1 MGKRRK
7 EKIENMMDPKE
18 EVLHE
23 LINKAKKEG
32 KISYEDLIEATSSFP
47 PEVIEDIM
55 VALFEKGIEVYQGK
69 EEKDEVSLPFEDED
83 SAIRI
88 KDDPAKTYLKQI
100 GFLKLLK
107 KEEEIEISKRIQESK
122 EKLELL
128 LFSTKYGID
137 RFMNCLEKIEEGK
150 MQIEEIILVDS
161 NYWTSKEKNKE
172 EKKRVYE
179 GIKKLKKIYNDIFGK
194 KIRLITDLS
203 HREMNK
209 LIKAIQ
215 KIRPQFS
222 FVMKIIEDLKNEIQN
237 FETYYKNYENL
248 KDRVQTV
255 KNLLKDGSLKKR
267 LMEFEKKLDEMV
279 LRPKSGEELKKSM
292 EKIKEIFKRIEKS
305 IKNKEI
311 KKEIINIKNQLE
323 SLEPLNYY
331 ATFIGLSYKD
341 ASYWLKGVSEVIE
354 TYQKAKS
361 EMVESNVR
369 LVIGIA
375 KKFLNRGV
383 EFMDL
388 IQEGNS
394 GLIKAV
400 EKFDYKKGFKFST
413 YATWWIKQ
421 SITRAI
427 ADTSRTIRVPV
438 HMLETISKIS
448 KTSRELM
455 QRYGREPKLEEI
467 AQEMGLPISKVKQ
480 AFEVSFQPLSIDKPI
495 GKNKEGVF
503 GDLLADEF
511 TKTPLQIAREG
522 LLREKIDEILSTL
535 SKREEKV
542 IRLRFGLG
550 NYPPMTLEQVGRI
563 FGVTRERIRQIEVK
577 ALKKLKHPIRSLK
590 LKSYLESIERSY

>member
-1 MGKRRK
+1 MGRKGK
-7 EKIENMMDPKE
+7 EKSNNLLNSKE
-18 EVLHE
+18 EILHE
-23 LINKAKKEG
+23 LINKAKEEG
-32 KISYEDLIEATSSFP
+32 KISYEELIEATSSFP

-55 VALFEKGIEVYQGK
+55 VALFEKGIEVYEEKQEK
-69 EEKDEVSLPFEDED
+69 EEIIYDEEEESI
-83 SAIRI
+83 IRI

-100 GFLKLLK
+100 GSLKLLT
-107 KEEEIEISKRIQESK
+107 KEEEVALSKQIQDSK
-122 EKLELL
+122 EKIEFL

-179 GIKKLKKIYNDIFGK
+179 GIKKLKKVYKSIFEK
-194 KIRLITDLS
+194 KFKFMSDLS
-203 HREMNK
+203 KRELK
-209 LIKAIQ
+209 SLQKAIQ
-215 KIRPQFS
+215 RIRPQFS
-222 FVMKIIEDLKNEIQN
+222 FVMKIIEDLMNEITHLT
-237 FETYYKNYENL
+237 EYYKNYENL
-248 KDRVQTV
+248 KA
-255 KNLLKDGSLKKR
+255 KLKEIEKTGKKR
-267 LMEFEKKLDEMV
+267 EKKKE
-279 LRPKSGEELKKSM
+279 
-292 EKIKEIFKRIEKS
+292 IKEIKEK
-305 IKNKEI
+305 IAEYKNVI
-311 KKEIINIKNQLE
+311 D
-323 SLEPLNYY
+323 YY
-331 ATFIGLSYKD
+331 EKFLGLSYEEACSWMK
-341 ASYWLKGVSEVIE
+341 ATKEVIE

-375 KKFLNRGV
+375 KRFLNRGV

-388 IQEGNS
+388 IQEGNA

-448 KTSRELM
+448 KVSRELM
-455 QRYGREPKLEEI
+455 QRYGREPMLEEI

-480 AFEVSFQPLSIDKPI
+480 AFEVSFQPFSLDKPI

-522 LLREKIDEILSTL
+522 LLKEKIDELLSSLT
-535 SKREEKV
+535 SREEKV

-550 NYPPMTLEQVGRI
+550 HHPPMTLEQVGRI

-577 ALKKLKHPIRSLK
+577 ALKKLKHPLRSLK
-590 LKSYLESIERSY
+590 LKSYLESIERNY

>member
-1 MGKRRK
+1 MARK
-7 EKIENMMDPKE
+7 SKKTVKDIEDKKDE
-18 EVLHE
+18 ILHK
-23 LINKAKKEG
+23 LIKKAKKEG
-32 KISYEDLIEATSSFP
+32 RISYEDLVEATSSFP

-55 VALFEKGIEVYQGK
+55 VSLFEKGIEVYQGK
-69 EEKDEVSLPFEDED
+69 DDKETDSASSEEDE
-83 SAIRI
+83 SIIRI

-100 GFLKLLK
+100 GTLRLLTK
-107 KEEEIEISKRIQESK
+107 QEEVDLSRQIHESK
-122 EKLELL
+122 EQMEVY
-128 LFSTKYGID
+128 LFSTKYGVD
-137 RFMNCLEKIEEGK
+137 RFMNCLEKIEEGE

-161 NYWTSKEKNKE
+161 NYWTSKEKNRE
-172 EKKRVYE
+172 EKKRVYS
-179 GIKKLKKIYNDIFGK
+179 GIKELKRIYNKIFARK
-194 KIRLITDLS
+194 FRFMTDLNS
-203 HREMNK
+203 KEVSK
-209 LIKAIQ
+209 LLRTVE

-222 FVMKIIEDLKNEIQN
+222 FVIKIIEDLMNEVN
-237 FETYYKNYENL
+237 HLADYYKNY
-248 KDRVQTV
+248 D
-255 KNLLKDGSLKKR
+255 SLKEKVKALRKKR
-267 LMEFEKKLDEMV
+267 RETAS
-279 LRPKSGEELKKSM
+279 KSSK
-292 EKIKEIFKRIEKS
+292 KRITQ
-305 IKNKEI
+305 EI
-311 KKEIINIKNQLE
+311 KDLE
-323 SLEPLNYY
+323 SRLNQYKSVIDYY
-331 ATFIGLSYKD
+331 ERFIGFPYKHAVEWKKAVKD
-341 ASYWLKGVSEVIE
+341 VIWK
-354 TYQKAKS
+354 YQAAKA
-361 EMVESNVR
+361 EMVEGNVR

-375 KKFLNRGV
+375 KRFLNRGV

-388 IQEGNS
+388 IQEGNA

-448 KTSRELM
+448 KVSRELM
-455 QRYGREPKLEEI
+455 QRHGREPKLEEI

-522 LLREKIDEILSTL
+522 LLKEKIDEILSSL
-535 SKREEKV
+535 SRREEKV

-550 NYPPMTLEQVGRI
+550 NHPPMTLEQVGRI

-577 ALKKLKHPIRSLK
+577 ALRKLKHPIRSTK
-590 LKSYLESIERSY
+590 LKTFLESIERNY

>member
-1 MGKRRK
+1 MGRKGK
-7 EKIENMMDPKE
+7 EKGNNLVNSKE
-18 EVLHE
+18 EILHE

-32 KISYEDLIEATSSFP
+32 KISYEELIEATSSFP

-55 VALFEKGIEVYQGK
+55 VALFEKGIEVYEEK
-69 EEKDEVSLPFEDED
+69 EEKEEISYDEEEESI
-83 SAIRI
+83 IRI

-100 GFLKLLK
+100 GSLKLLT
-107 KEEEIEISKRIQESK
+107 KEEEVALSKQIQDSK

-150 MQIEEIILVDS
+150 MQIEEVILVDS

-172 EKKRVYE
+172 EKKRVYD
-179 GIKKLKKIYNDIFGK
+179 GIKKLKKVYKSIFEK
-194 KIRLITDLS
+194 KFKFMTDLS
-203 HREMNK
+203 KRELNN
-209 LIKAIQ
+209 ITKAIQ
-215 KIRPQFS
+215 RIRPQFS
-222 FVMKIIEDLKNEIQN
+222 FVMRIIEDLKNEIMHLT
-237 FETYYKNYENL
+237 EYYKNYENL
-248 KDRVQTV
+248 KI
-255 KNLLKDGSLKKR
+255 KLKEIEKSNKKK
-267 LMEFEKKLDEMV
+267 EKKKE
-279 LRPKSGEELKKSM
+279 
-292 EKIKEIFKRIEKS
+292 IKEIKCKINEY
-305 IKNKEI
+305 KNVI
-311 KKEIINIKNQLE
+311 D
-323 SLEPLNYY
+323 YY
-331 ATFIGLSYKD
+331 ERFIGLPYEEACSWVK
-341 ASYWLKGVSEVIE
+341 ATNEVIE
-354 TYQKAKS
+354 NYQKAKS
-361 EMVESNVR
+361 EMVQSNVR

-388 IQEGNS
+388 IQEGNA

-448 KTSRELM
+448 KVSRELM
-455 QRYGREPKLEEI
+455 QRYGREPMLEEI

-480 AFEVSFQPLSIDKPI
+480 AFEVSFQPFSLDKPI

-522 LLREKIDEILSTL
+522 LLKEKIDELLSSLT
-535 SKREEKV
+535 SREEKV

-550 NYPPMTLEQVGRI
+550 HHPPMTLEQVGRI

-577 ALKKLKHPIRSLK
+577 ALKKLKHPLRSLK
-590 LKSYLESIERSY
+590 LKSYLESIERNY

>member
-1 MGKRRK
+1 MGRKSKERRD
-7 EKIENMMDPKE
+7 NFLNSKE
-18 EVLHE
+18 EILHE
-23 LINKAKKEG
+23 LINKAKEEG
-32 KISYEDLIEATSSFP
+32 KISYEELIEATSSFP

-55 VALFEKGIEVYQGK
+55 VALFEKGIEVCEEKHEK
-69 EEKDEVSLPFEDED
+69 EETSFDEEEESI
-83 SAIRI
+83 IRI

-100 GFLKLLK
+100 GSLKLLT
-107 KEEEIEISKRIQESK
+107 KEEEVTLSRQIQESK
-122 EKLELL
+122 EKIELL

-179 GIKKLKKIYNDIFGK
+179 GIKKFKKIYKSIFEK
-194 KIRLITDLS
+194 RFKFMTDLS
-203 HREMNK
+203 RKELNS
-209 LIKAIQ
+209 LQRAIQ

-222 FVMKIIEDLKNEIQN
+222 FVMKIIEDLKNEIMHLT
-237 FETYYKNYENL
+237 EYYKNYENL
-248 KDRVQTV
+248 KT
-255 KNLLKDGSLKKR
+255 
-267 LMEFEKKLDEMV
+267 KLNE
-279 LRPKSGEELKKSM
+279 
-292 EKIKEIFKRIEKS
+292 IEKS
-305 IKNKEI
+305 SKKREKKKEI
-311 KKEIINIKNQLE
+311 KSKLTECKSVIDSYE
-323 SLEPLNYY
+323 R
-331 ATFIGLSYKD
+331 FIGLPYEEACSWMKVTD
-341 ASYWLKGVSEVIE
+341 EVIE
-354 TYQKAKS
+354 SYQKSKS
-361 EMVESNVR
+361 QMVESNVR

-455 QRYGREPKLEEI
+455 QRLGREPLLEEI

-480 AFEVSFQPLSIDKPI
+480 AFEVSFQPFSLDKPI

-522 LLREKIDEILSTL
+522 LLKEKLDEILSSL
-535 SKREEKV
+535 SSREEKV

-550 NYPPMTLEQVGRI
+550 HHPPMTLEQVGRI

-577 ALKKLKHPIRSLK
+577 ALKKLKHPIRSSK
-590 LKSYLESIERSY
+590 LKNYLESIERNY

>member
-1 MGKRRK
+1 MGRKGK
-7 EKIENMMDPKE
+7 EKRDDLLNSKE
-18 EVLHE
+18 EILHE
-23 LINKAKKEG
+23 LINKAKEEG
-32 KISYEDLIEATSSFP
+32 KISYEELIEATSSFP

-55 VALFEKGIEVYQGK
+55 VALFEKGIEVYEEK
-69 EEKDEVSLPFEDED
+69 EEKEEISYDEEESI
-83 SAIRI
+83 IRI

-100 GFLKLLK
+100 GSLKLLT
-107 KEEEIEISKRIQESK
+107 KEEEVALSKQIQDSK

-172 EKKRVYE
+172 EKKRVYD
-179 GIKKLKKIYNDIFGK
+179 GIKKLKKVYKSIFEK
-194 KIRLITDLS
+194 RFKFMTELS
-203 HREMNK
+203 KREINS
-209 LIKAIQ
+209 LTKAIQ
-215 KIRPQFS
+215 RIRPQFS
-222 FVMKIIEDLKNEIQN
+222 FVMKIIEDLRNEIMHLT
-237 FETYYKNYENL
+237 EYCKNYENL
-248 KDRVQTV
+248 KTKIREIE
-255 KNLLKDGSLKKR
+255 KSGKKR
-267 LMEFEKKLDEMV
+267 EKKKE
-279 LRPKSGEELKKSM
+279 
-292 EKIKEIFKRIEKS
+292 IKEIKNKISEYKS
-305 IKNKEI
+305 II
-311 KKEIINIKNQLE
+311 D
-323 SLEPLNYY
+323 YY
-331 ATFIGLSYKD
+331 ERFIGLSYDEACSWMK
-341 ASYWLKGVSEVIE
+341 ATNEVIE
-354 TYQKAKS
+354 SYQKAKS

-388 IQEGNS
+388 IQEGNA

-448 KTSRELM
+448 KVSRELM
-455 QRYGREPKLEEI
+455 QRYGREPMLEEI

-480 AFEVSFQPLSIDKPI
+480 AFEVSFQPFSLDKPI

-522 LLREKIDEILSTL
+522 LLKEKIDEILSSLT
-535 SKREEKV
+535 SREEKV

-550 NYPPMTLEQVGRI
+550 HHPPMTLEQVGRI

-577 ALKKLKHPIRSLK
+577 ALKKLKHPLRSLK
-590 LKSYLESIERSY
+590 LKSYLESIERNY

>member
-1 MGKRRK
+1 MGRKGKRNK
-7 EKIENMMDPKE
+7 DNVLNSKDEI
-18 EVLHE
+18 LHE

-32 KISYEDLIEATSSFP
+32 KISYEELIEATSSFP

-55 VALFEKGIEVYQGK
+55 VALFEKGIEVYEEK
-69 EEKDEVSLPFEDED
+69 EEKEEIPYEEEESI
-83 SAIRI
+83 IRI

-100 GFLKLLK
+100 GSLKLLT
-107 KEEEIEISKRIQESK
+107 KEEEVSLSKQIQDSK

-137 RFMNCLEKIEEGK
+137 RFMNCLERIEEGK

-172 EKKRVYE
+172 EKKRVYD
-179 GIKKLKKIYNDIFGK
+179 GIKKLKKVYKSIFEK
-194 KIRLITDLS
+194 KFKFMTDLS
-203 HREMNK
+203 KRE
-209 LIKAIQ
+209 LSALTKAIQ

-222 FVMKIIEDLKNEIQN
+222 FVMKIIEDLKNEIMHLT
-237 FETYYKNYENL
+237 EYYKNYDNL
-248 KDRVQTV
+248 KTR
-255 KNLLKDGSLKKR
+255 LKEIEKSGKKR
-267 LMEFEKKLDEMV
+267 EKKKE
-279 LRPKSGEELKKSM
+279 
-292 EKIKEIFKRIEKS
+292 IKEIKS
-305 IKNKEI
+305 KIAEYKSVI
-311 KKEIINIKNQLE
+311 D
-323 SLEPLNYY
+323 YY
-331 ATFIGLSYKD
+331 ERFLGLPYEEAYSWMKTTN
-341 ASYWLKGVSEVIE
+341 EVIE
-354 TYQKAKS
+354 SYQKAKS
-361 EMVESNVR
+361 EMVQSNVR

-388 IQEGNS
+388 IQEGNA

-448 KTSRELM
+448 KVSRELM
-455 QRYGREPKLEEI
+455 QRYGREPMLEEI

-480 AFEVSFQPLSIDKPI
+480 AFEVSFQPFSLDKPV

-522 LLREKIDEILSTL
+522 LLKEKIDEILSSLT
-535 SKREEKV
+535 SREEKV

-550 NYPPMTLEQVGRI
+550 HHPPMTLEQVGRI

-577 ALKKLKHPIRSLK
+577 ALKKLKHPLRSLK
-590 LKSYLESIERSY
+590 LKSYLESIERNY